1 MTDDGEGVGTDPQDR
16 PRGVDIARRALEEA
30 RANAAARGKSVGKG
44 GSSPR
49 RRPAQGSSRRRWSAA
64 GSDSRDPQRLGTLAA
79 AIAKQRGWTE
89 HVKTGTVLG
98 CWDEV
103 VGAEIAEHA
112 APQSLHDRVL
122 YVTAESTAWAT
133 QLRLMQSQILSKIAR
148 AVGHGVVTSLRIHG
162 PSAPSWRHGP
172 LHVSGRGP
180 RDTYG

>member
-1 MTDDGEGVGTDPQDR
+1 MTDNEAEGGSGSQDG

-30 RANAAARGKSVGKG
+30 RANAAAHGKSVGKG
-44 GSSPR
+44 GASPR
-49 RRPAQGSSRRRWSAA
+49 RRPARASSRRRWSGA

-103 VGAEIAEHA
+103 VGAEVAEHA
-112 APQSLHDRVL
+112 EPRSLDDTVL

-133 QLRLMQSQILSKIAR
+133 QLRMMQSQILSKIAR

-162 PSAPSWRHGP
+162 PTAPSWRHGP